1 MFKRK
6 KQPEMY
12 IPPEL
17 QAYYAPEI
25 KAQKRS
31 NKKRILITVASL
43 LAVIAIG
50 VGVGLFLSSNR
61 SDPIPDTTQQAQ
73 PAEDQA
79 TPKPAQVPATPEKTG
94 VTDRTVEQP

>member
-17 QAYYAPEI
+17 QAYYAPEV

-31 NKKRILITVASL
+31 NKKRILVVIASL
-43 LAVIAIG
+43 LVVIAIG
-50 VGVGLFLSSNR
+50 VGLGLFLSSNR
-61 SDPIPDTTQQAQ
+61 SDPISDPTQQAQ
-73 PAEDQA
+73 PADEQV
-79 TPKPAQVPATPEKTG
+79 TPKPAEAPAAPENTG
-94 VTDRTVEQP
+94 VSNQSVEQP